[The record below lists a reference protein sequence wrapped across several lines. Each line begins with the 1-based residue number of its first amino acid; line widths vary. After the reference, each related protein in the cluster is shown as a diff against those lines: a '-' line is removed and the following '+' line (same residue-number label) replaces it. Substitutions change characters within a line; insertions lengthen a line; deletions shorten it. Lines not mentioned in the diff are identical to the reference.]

1 MTPPPAHGPAGLI
14 THGPADLVVTGC
26 TALTH
31 DARGEIVFVE
41 DATIVV
47 RDGIITSVTE
57 GSSVAQA
64 SPATPGDVIAQAS
77 PATPGDVIAPGSPAT
92 PGAPITPG
100 SPATPDNLA
109 PTTTPHIDGRGTLAL
124 PGLINCHT
132 HTPMVALRGLAEDL
146 PAHTWFND
154 WIWPV
159 ESNLTERVVGLGARL
174 ACAEMIRGGVTT
186 FADHYF
192 AMDEVA
198 AATDESGLRAVLG
211 QAYFSTQGPEGRA
224 ASLDFALRQRG
235 AAGGRVTTCLAP
247 HAPYTVDEPDLAA
260 TAELARQHGLLVHIH
275 AAENREQT
283 DNSLA
288 RHGRTPI
295 EILERA
301 GLLDTGTDVLLAH
314 VTGLDAARDLPVLRR
329 AAERTGGRV
338 AVASAPRGYLKF
350 GWDTTPVRALRE
362 AGVPV
367 GLATDGAA
375 SNNTLDV
382 WESMALTA
390 LVQKSVERDPTWLT
404 ARQALD
410 HATLQSARAVGL
422 GEEIGSLAAGRR
434 ADLVL
439 VDLTG
444 PHTQPVHDLAATLVH
459 SARSGDV
466 RTTIVAGRVLM
477 HDRELLTLDV
487 PEIVGELSGLL
498 PELVD
503 RSHGKRIQ
511 EYEG

>member
-1 MTPPPAHGPAGLI
+1 MTPPPAPGPAGFT
-14 THGPADLVVTGC
+14 THGPEGPDGPHDLEGPEGPEGPDSPADLVITGC
-26 TALTH
+26 TALAH
-31 DARGEIVFVE
+31 DPRGQIVFVE
-41 DATIVV
+41 NATIVV
-47 RDGIITSVTE
+47 RDGRITSVAPGGPVPE
-57 GSSVAQA
+57 GA
-64 SPATPGDVIAQAS
+64 PTPG
-77 PATPGDVIAPGSPAT
+77 
-92 PGAPITPG
+92 
-100 SPATPDNLA
+100 
-109 PTTTPHIDGRGTLAL
+109 TTHLDGRGTLAL

-146 PAHTWFND
+146 PAHAWFND

-235 AAGGRVTTCLAP
+235 AADGRITTCLAP

-260 TAELARQHGLLVHIH
+260 TAELARRHGLLVHIH

-301 GLLDTGTDVLLAH
+301 GLLDTDVLLAH

-329 AAERTGGRV
+329 AAERSGGRV

-350 GWDTTPVRALRE
+350 GWDTTPVRDLRE

-382 WESMALTA
+382 WESMTLTA

-422 GEEIGSLAAGRR
+422 GDEIGSLAAGRR

-439 VDLTG
+439 VDMTG

-459 SARSGDV
+459 SARSADV

-477 HDRELLTLDV
+477 RDRELLTLDV
-487 PEIVGELSGLL
+487 PDIVGELSALL

>member
-1 MTPPPAHGPAGLI
+1 MTPPPAPGPADLI
-14 THGPADLVVTGC
+14 THDPADLVVTGC

-31 DARGEIVFVE
+31 DPRGGIVFVD

-47 RDGIITSVTE
+47 RDGLIASVTAGGPE
-57 GSSVAQA
+57 HMT
-64 SPATPGDVIAQAS
+64 ATGPEHSTAAGME
-77 PATPGDVIAPGSPAT
+77 
-92 PGAPITPG
+92 
-100 SPATPDNLA
+100 
-109 PTTTPHIDGRGTLAL
+109 HIDGRGTVAL
-124 PGLINCHT
+124 PGLVNCHT

-146 PAHTWFND
+146 PAHAWFND

-159 ESNLTERVVGLGARL
+159 ESNLTERIVGLGARL

-192 AMDEVA
+192 AMDAVA
-198 AATDESGLRAVLG
+198 AATEESGLRAVLG
-211 QAYFSTQGPEGRA
+211 QAYFSSQGPEGRA
-224 ASLDFALRQRG
+224 ASLDFALRLRG
-235 AAGGRVTTCLAP
+235 AADGRITTCLAP

-260 TAELARQHGLLVHIH
+260 TAALARDHGLLVHIH

-288 RHGRTPI
+288 RHGRTPV
-295 EILERA
+295 EVLERA
-301 GLLDTGTDVLLAH
+301 GLLDVDLLLAH
-314 VTGLDAARDLPVLRR
+314 ATGLDTARDLPVLRR
-329 AAERTGGRV
+329 AAERSGGRV

-382 WESMALTA
+382 WESMTLTA
-390 LVQKSVERDPTWLT
+390 LVQKYVERDPTWLT

-422 GEEIGSLAAGRR
+422 GDDIGSLAEGRR

-439 VDLTG
+439 VDVTG

-459 SARSGDV
+459 SARSADV

-477 HDRELLTLDV
+477 RDRELLTLDV
-487 PEIVGELSGLL
+487 PSLVGELSALL